1 MLSLKVVEEF
11 VQRMGLNEMN
21 FSLTDKDEYG
31 DIIAALDPDT
41 DFSVV
46 REAINNYTPY
56 SRNIVDNGLN
66 FYQIDITTYVD
77 GVKTN
82 VAFLCSK
89 NNNGNGT
96 LIKVRVKSLVYSFD
110 GNVKVFTGF
119 RAMEEYKKRFI
130 VD

>member
-1 MLSLKVVEEF
+1 MLSVKVVEEF
-11 VQRMGLNEMN
+11 VNRMGLSDMN
-21 FSLTDKDEYG
+21 FSLVDTDEYG
-31 DIIAALDPDT
+31 DIIAVLDPDT
-41 DFSVV
+41 DFAKV
-46 REAINNYTPY
+46 REAINNYAPY

-66 FYQIDITTYVD
+66 FYQIDTTIYVD

-82 VAFLCSK
+82 VSYFCSK
-89 NNNGNGT
+89 NNDGRGT

-130 VD
+130 V